1 MRSTKTIEFQ
11 QNFPFITCIKCVDE
25 EYVGIIINYD
35 LQVTSIYDF
44 SILKAD
50 EDKHRFLELGEI
62 WWWESNRKIPINIF
76 LKQDMIEFRPM
87 IKTFNSKDVNIVFG
101 PTVNL
106 SEIAEKRLKRKSIQL
121 VKNLKNLKN

>member
-1 MRSTKTIEFQ
+1 MKPAKTEEFQ
-11 QNFPFITCIKCVDE
+11 ENFPFITCIKCVDE

-44 SILKAD
+44 GILRAD
-50 EDKHRFLELGEI
+50 ADKQRFLELGEI

-76 LKQDMIEFRPM
+76 LKQDMAAFRPI
-87 IKTFNSKDVNIVFG
+87 IKTFNSKDVSVVFG

-106 SEIAEKRLKRKSIQL
+106 SDIAENRVKRKTIQL
-121 VKNLKNLKN
+121 VKNPKSIRN

>member
-1 MRSTKTIEFQ
+1 MKPAKTDEFQ
-11 QNFPFITCIKCVDE
+11 ENFPFITCIKCVDE

-44 SILKAD
+44 GILRAD
-50 EDKHRFLELGEI
+50 ADKQRFLELGEI

-76 LKQDMIEFRPM
+76 LKQDMAAFRPI
-87 IKTFNSKDVNIVFG
+87 IKTFNSKDVSVVFG

-106 SEIAEKRLKRKSIQL
+106 SDIAEKRVKRKSIQL
-121 VKNLKNLKN
+121 VKNPKSIRG

>member
-1 MRSTKTIEFQ
+1 MKPAKTEEFQ
-11 QNFPFITCIKCVDE
+11 ENFPFITCIKCVDE

-44 SILKAD
+44 GILRAD
-50 EDKHRFLELGEI
+50 LDKQRFLELGEI

-76 LKQDMIEFRPM
+76 LKQDMAAFRPI
-87 IKTFNSKDVNIVFG
+87 IKTFNSKDVSIVFG

-106 SEIAEKRLKRKSIQL
+106 SDIAEKRVKRRSIQL
-121 VKNLKNLKN
+121 VKNPRNIRN